1 MMGISYQKKRQT
13 PKRKAGR
20 SNRPGDASENSRK
33 PFDPGFRLFLFMIL
47 FRAPQRQ
54 PRLSK
59 MRRHLFPVQRI
70 GDRGRYD
77 LRDPKSMPDALRAA
91 QAAEEEG
98 SRDDE
103 QRVAQ
108 Q

>member
-1 MMGISYQKKRQT
+1 MYMYQKDN
-13 PKRKAGR
+13 AILLSG
-20 SNRPGDASENSRK
+20 RPGVRIAPGTPAKTAESHLILAS
-33 PFDPGFRLFLFMIL
+33 GCFLFIIL
-47 FRAPQRQ
+47 FHTPHRRLQ
-54 PRLSK
+54 LSK

-70 GDRGRYD
+70 GDRGRCD

>member
-1 MMGISYQKKRQT
+1 MYQAARHT

-33 PFDPGFRLFLFMIL
+33 PFDPGFRLFLFIIL
-47 FRAPQRQ
+47 FRAPHRRLQ
-54 PRLSK
+54 LSK

-70 GDRGRYD
+70 GDRGRCD
-77 LRDPKSMPDALRAA
+77 LRDPKSMPDAPRAA

-98 SRDDE
+98 SWDDE